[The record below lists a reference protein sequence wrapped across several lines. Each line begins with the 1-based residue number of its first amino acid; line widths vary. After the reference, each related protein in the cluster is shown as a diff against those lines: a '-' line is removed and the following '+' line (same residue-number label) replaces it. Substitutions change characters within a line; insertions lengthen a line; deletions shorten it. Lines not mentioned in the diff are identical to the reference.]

1 MHNAM
6 QQIVETYSEAMQHTM
21 DTRGCIVTKNELTPL
36 VIIILFREQ
45 LIYSLCRGY

>member
-21 DTRGCIVTKNELTPL
+21 DTRGASLQKTNAHPL
-36 VIIILFREQ
+36 LLSFFF
-45 LIYSLCRGY
+45 GNN